1 MKISSTGMP
10 RVLPHV
16 DLALLPVHRPP
27 GIDRIH
33 AKPAMTYRVTRNC
46 LFSQCHLSV
55 PVEHPVVGSC
65 HLFSGQINDTEHAV
79 LA

>member
-46 LFSQCHLSV
+46 LFHNAIYLS
-55 PVEHPVVGSC
+55 PSST
-65 HLFSGQINDTEHAV
+65 LW
-79 LA
+79 